1 MWLCLWKKALIFI
14 LIWKKGK
21 KEGRRKLRI
30 KIRFRKSSLRQNKH
44 SLEMPKFTFHYIWNM
59 IVIFVDRLSHCK
71 PCSSNESVVCSQWC
85 HKVSCVIGIQD
96 RKHFDSPGCWTT
108 WSLLYHGW
116 VNRLIDLLNHL
127 PQRRKKKIRCTSICK
142 QRREHKEENW
152 WLQYI
157 GSEEAKEKLL
167 N

>member
-1 MWLCLWKKALIFI
+1 MKGGSTFDEEFAFLSLEKWLFSNVLYIVNVASFYVIVPLEESINFHFE
-14 LIWKKGK
+14 LEKG

-71 PCSSNESVVCSQWC
+71 PYSSNESVVCSQWC

-96 RKHFDSPGCWTT
+96 RKHFDSPGCWIT

-127 PQRRKKKIRCTSICK
+127 PQRRKL
-142 QRREHKEENW
+142 EEN
-152 WLQYI
+152 
-157 GSEEAKEKLL
+157 
-167 N
+167 